1 MRWFLKFLKV
11 WTSKNLRDQNHATQL
26 FSKITIS
33 NLTCCHEHSWI
44 ENFHELPSNFRS
56 IVHITNKNKMI
67 MLFAT
72 RYFHWLL
79 MDKFSQ
85 LIFHAD
91 TQLMSQLLIAW
102 VQLCHLPL
110 QILETKRLNLDWFD
124 TRILIIRNFQGT
136 VELLSIQ
143 FGISNWGWLV
153 LKVTLKLQ
161 FESFRIKTV
170 KSTPLTI
177 SRDEPIV
184 HMAAIMPNAENR
196 DKFILIEKCWTD
208 QQVLLQDFGCSKSE
222 LRKVISK
229 NLIQISK
236 TSTSV
241 SNFQSSKS
249 DESFSSE
256 HDLF

>member
-1 MRWFLKFLKV
+1 
-11 WTSKNLRDQNHATQL
+11 
-26 FSKITIS
+26 
-33 NLTCCHEHSWI
+33 
-44 ENFHELPSNFRS
+44 
-56 IVHITNKNKMI
+56 
-67 MLFAT
+67 MLFVT

-153 LKVTLKLQ
+153 LKDTKAPIWKLNWNTN
-161 FESFRIKTV
+161 FRIKTV